1 MQLPLF
7 PVASFVVKGMVAG
20 RPLSKSRHR
29 CLDYY
34 CEIHSIVEK
43 AYRSF
48 NASGRFLDI
57 QDEQQFKAKIDNVAR
72 ELIRRLQLFL
82 DENRVRH

>member
-20 RPLSKSRHR
+20 RPLSKTKHK
-29 CLDYY
+29 CLDDY

-48 NASGRFLDI
+48 NAAAGFLDI
-57 QDEQQFKAKIDNVAR
+57 QDEQQFKAKIDNETR
-72 ELIRRLQLFL
+72 ELIQRLQLFL
-82 DENRVRH
+82 NKD